1 MRCNKCDKENR
12 KEAIF
17 CKWCGEQLA
26 DKAQKPLQELVGMSE
41 VKQQLRDILLTH
53 EALQHRAQSSGVIVP
68 QELNMLILGDSG
80 MGKTTLVQ
88 VIQQLFKEH
97 GIVKKEKA
105 KIVDASDYDKFQTD
119 FDNNVMAVRDGI
131 LCIENVQKLLPDEEV
146 RSVTELDP
154 LLTAM
159 EQWEGNPIVILTG
172 TESGLGKFVANN
184 PGIARKFQY
193 QFRLAPYTPEQLLTL
208 TALLLRKKYLLQL
221 TDEAQAKLERVFKQ
235 FFRDNPGI
243 ALSAN
248 MAMQKAREIKDAVF
262 RRDARTDKILAEDIP
277 GKEFVRKTT
286 AEVLAEFDQYVGVE
300 NIKEEVRKLANKIEV
315 DAEREG
321 YSAKR
326 QINDHFVFVGNP
338 GTGKT
343 TIARLF
349 ADILNAMDVLPV
361 GQLVEVSRK
370 DLVAQYVGQTAPL
383 VTQWVDKAMG
393 GVLFIDEA
401 YTLKQ
406 GDNDQFGQ
414 EAIDTLLKLM
424 EDRRGQFVAI
434 AAGYSKEMGDFL
446 ASNSGLASR
455 FNQQICFRDYTAE
468 ELTEIFRR
476 LVKAKKMVLDA
487 EADQHIGF
495 FFRKMYLSRQRT
507 FGNAREVR
515 NSFEKALKN
524 QGNRL
529 QEARLNG
536 NFTTDMLPVL
546 TREDIEGKDA
556 MTEKNLDELLA
567 DLDAFVGMDNVKKEI
582 RTIAQKLQL
591 DKRMLDMGMGDAE
604 NTPLHIV
611 LTGNPGTGKTTVAK
625 MLGKILKAIGLL
637 PTDKVVEKTRKDL
650 ISVYKNETAQLVD
663 KACDEAMGGILFID
677 EAYSLMPTSIGAN
690 KDLEGIEAVE
700 TLMKRMSDD
709 SGKFVVICAGYAKE
723 MTDFLDNANPGLR
736 SRFTNFIHIDDYTV
750 AQLKQIFL
758 AEVRKKKRKLTTEA
772 ENALDKLISIMVNQ
786 KDERF
791 GNVRDIIRLLE
802 KVIMRQSARLAKL
815 NPDEWNKQLVE
826 TLEAEDIPYESP
838 QQINLN
844 DCMQHLDE
852 LIGLA
857 TVKKEVRELAETI
870 MIERKRAQMMGT
882 DYKMNMD
889 HYLFLGN
896 PGTGKTTVAR
906 IMADIFF
913 TLGLLPTNKLTEV
926 KRQDLVAGYMGQTS
940 LQTAKIVK
948 SAVGGVLFIDEAY
961 ALNEGAHD
969 EFGQEAIN
977 TLLPLLLDYKGKMI
991 CIAAGYTHEMQQWI
1005 ATNSGLTSRFNKKI
1019 YFEDYN
1025 ADQLADIFRQMVRK
1039 NDFVMTPEAEQRMV
1053 EYFQQLYAHRDR
1065 HFGNAREVGNY
1076 FVKVKQQQS
1085 SRLMAL
1091 LSQGEVDKDTLT
1103 RFLPEDMTI

>member
-1 MRCNKCDKENR
+1 MRCDKCNKENR
-12 KEAIF
+12 EEAIY

-26 DKAQKPLQELVGMSE
+26 DKAQKLLQELVGMSK

-53 EALQHRAQSSGVIVP
+53 EALQHRAKTNGIMVP
-68 QELNMLILGDSG
+68 LELNMLILGDSG

-88 VIQQLFKEH
+88 IIQQLFH
-97 GIVKKEKA
+97 DNGIVKKEKA
-105 KIVDASDYDKFQTD
+105 KIIDASDYDKFQAD
-119 FDNNVMAVRDGI
+119 FDNNIMAARDGI
-131 LCIENVQKLLPDEEV
+131 LCIENVQKLLPDGEV
-146 RSVTELDP
+146 RSKTELDN
-154 LLTAM
+154 LLNAM

-172 TESGLGKFVANN
+172 TESGLGEFVANN

-193 QFRLAPYTPEQLLTL
+193 QFRLAPYTVEEILAL
-208 TALLLRKKYLLQL
+208 TAMQLRKKYLLEL
-221 TDEAQAKLERVFKQ
+221 TDDAQAKLERVFKQ
-235 FFRDNPGI
+235 YFRDNTGI
-243 ALSAN
+243 VLSAN
-248 MAMQKAREIKDAVF
+248 IAMQKAREIKDTVF
-262 RRDARTDKILAEDIP
+262 RRDARTDKVLAEDIP

-286 AEVLAEFDQYVGVE
+286 KKVLAEFDQYVGVE
-300 NIKEEVRKLANKIEV
+300 NIKEEVRKIANKIEV

-321 YSAKR
+321 TNAKR

-349 ADILNAMDVLPV
+349 ADMLNAMDVLPV

-434 AAGYSKEMGDFL
+434 AAGYSKEMGEFL

-455 FNQQICFRDYTAE
+455 FNQHIFFRDYTAE
-468 ELTEIFRR
+468 ELTEIFRSM
-476 LVKAKKMVLDA
+476 VKAKKMKLDA
-487 EADQHIGF
+487 EAEQHIGS

-515 NSFEKALKN
+515 NNLEKALKN

-529 QEARLNG
+529 QEAKLNG
-536 NFTTDMLPVL
+536 TYSTDILSVL
-546 TREDIEGKDA
+546 TREDIEGKEA
-556 MTEKNLDELLA
+556 MAEKNLDGLLA
-567 DLDAFVGMDNVKKEI
+567 DLDAFVGMDMVKKEI

-604 NTPLHIV
+604 TTPIHIV

-625 MLGKILKAIGLL
+625 MLGKIFKAIGLM

-650 ISVYKNETAQLVD
+650 ISVYKNETALLVD

-677 EAYSLMPTSIGAN
+677 EAYSLMPANIGAG
-690 KDLEGIEAVE
+690 KDLTGMEAVE
-700 TLMKRMSDD
+700 ALMKRMSDD

-723 MTDFLDNANPGLR
+723 MADFLDNANPGFR
-736 SRFTNFIHIDDYTV
+736 SRFTNFIHIDDYT
-750 AQLKQIFL
+750 APQLKQIFL
-758 AEVRKKKRKLTTEA
+758 SEISKKKRKLNPAA
-772 ENALDKLISIMVNQ
+772 EDALEKQINLMVNQ
-786 KDERF
+786 KDEHF
-791 GNVRDIIRLLE
+791 GNVRDIIRLTE
-802 KVIMRQSARLAKL
+802 KVIMRQSSRLAQL
-815 NPDEWNKQLVE
+815 NADEWNKQLVE
-826 TLEAEDIPYESP
+826 TIEETDIPYESP
-838 QQINLN
+838 KKVNLN
-844 DCMQHLDE
+844 DCMKQLDE
-852 LIGLA
+852 LIGLDS
-857 TVKKEVRELAETI
+857 VKKEVRELAETI
-870 MIERKRAQMMGT
+870 MIEQKRAQIMET

-889 HYLFLGN
+889 HYLFMGN

-906 IMADIFF
+906 IMANIFY

-926 KRQDLVAGYMGQTS
+926 KRQDLVAGFMGQTS
-940 LQTAKIVK
+940 LQTAKVVK

-977 TLLPLLLDYKGKMI
+977 TLLPLLLDYKNKLV
-991 CIAAGYTHEMQQWI
+991 CIAAGYSHEMQQWI

-1019 YFEDYN
+1019 YFEDFD
-1025 ADQLADIFRQMVRK
+1025 AGQLADIFRQMVRK
-1039 NDFVMTPEAEQRMV
+1039 NAFVMTPEAEQKMV
-1053 EYFQQLYAHRDR
+1053 EYFQQLYARRDR

-1091 LSQGEVDKDTLT
+1091 LSQGEVDKETLT
-1103 RFLPEDMTI
+1103 RLMPEDMMI

>member
-1 MRCNKCDKENR
+1 MRCNKCNKENR
-12 KEAIF
+12 IEAIF
-17 CKWCGEQLA
+17 CKWCGEQLI
-26 DKAQKPLQELVGMSE
+26 DKSQKQLQELVGMSD
-41 VKQQLRDILLTH
+41 VKQKLRDILLTH
-53 EALQHRAQSSGVIVP
+53 EALQLRAKANGVTVP

-80 MGKTTLVQ
+80 MGKTTLLQ
-88 VIQQLFKEH
+88 VIQQLFKDN
-97 GIVKKEKA
+97 GIVKKDKA
-105 KIVDASDYDKFQTD
+105 KIIDASDYDNFQAD
-119 FDNNVMAVRDGI
+119 FDNNVMAARDGI

-154 LLTAM
+154 LLNAM

-172 TESGLGKFVANN
+172 TESGLGEFVANN

-193 QFRLAPYTPEQLLTL
+193 QFRLAPYTVEQILTL
-208 TALLLRKKYLLQL
+208 TAMQLRKKYLLEL

-243 ALSAN
+243 VMSAN
-248 MAMQKAREIKDAVF
+248 IAMQKAREIKDAVF
-262 RRDARTDKILAEDIP
+262 RRDARADKALAEDIP

-286 AEVLAEFDQYVGVE
+286 EEVLAEFDQYVGVE

-321 YSAKR
+321 TSAKR

-383 VTQWVDKAMG
+383 ITQWVDKAMG

-434 AAGYSKEMGDFL
+434 AAGYSKEMGEFL

-455 FNQQICFRDYTAE
+455 FNQHIFFRDYTAE

-536 NFTTDMLPVL
+536 NFSADVLPVL
-546 TREDIEGKDA
+546 TREDIEGKEA
-556 MTEKNLDELLA
+556 MAEKNLDELLA

-582 RTIAQKLQL
+582 RIIAQKLQL

-604 NTPLHIV
+604 TTPLHIV

-625 MLGKILKAIGLL
+625 MLGKIFKTIGLL

-650 ISVYKNETAQLVD
+650 ISVYKNETAPLVD

-677 EAYSLMPTSIGAN
+677 EAYSLMPSNIGAG
-690 KDLEGIEAVE
+690 KDPDGTEAVE

-709 SGKFVVICAGYAKE
+709 SGKFVLICAGYAKE
-723 MTDFLDNANPGLR
+723 MTEFLDHANPGLR
-736 SRFTNFIHIDDYTV
+736 SRFTNFIHIDDYTP
-750 AQLKQIFL
+750 AQLKQIFF

-772 ENALDKLISIMVNQ
+772 ENALEKLISIMVNQ

-826 TLEAEDIPYESP
+826 TLEVEDIPYESP
-838 QQINLN
+838 KQINLN
-844 DCMQHLDE
+844 DCMRHLDE

-857 TVKKEVRELAETI
+857 SVKKEVRELAETI
-870 MIERKRAQMMGT
+870 MIEQKRAQMLGT

-913 TLGLLPTNKLTEV
+913 ALGLLPTNKLTEV

-940 LQTAKIVK
+940 LQTAKVVK
-948 SAVGGVLFIDEAY
+948 SAIGGVLFIDEAY
-961 ALNEGAHD
+961 ALNEGMHD

-977 TLLPLLLDYKGKMI
+977 TLLPLLLDYKGKMV

-1039 NDFVMTPEAEQRMV
+1039 NDFMMTLEAEQKMV
-1053 EYFQQLYAHRDR
+1053 EYFQHLYAQRDR

-1085 SRLMAL
+1085 GRLMTL
-1091 LSQGEVDKDTLT
+1091 LSQGEVDKETLT
-1103 RFLPEDMTI
+1103 RLLPEDMVI